1 MQVDRCV
8 REVRNELELL
18 DELLTSH
25 LILIKKVQNNTPDQI
40 ELSAAAALLHSFYNG
55 IENIFKRIAIRI
67 DGTLSSSDY
76 WHHELLKQM
85 RDSHRKRKAVISD
98 SLLGD
103 LKQYLGFRHFFRN
116 AYSFHIN
123 WNKMKDL
130 LFEIN
135 DVYKNFKS
143 EIQNFIG
150 SLENNL

>member
-1 MQVDRCV
+1 MKVDRCV

-18 DELLTSH
+18 DELLSSH

-98 SLLGD
+98 SLFG
-103 LKQYLGFRHFFRN
+103 GFKAVSWVQAFFPECIFFSN
-116 AYSFHIN
+116 
-123 WNKMKDL
+123 
-130 LFEIN
+130 
-135 DVYKNFKS
+135 
-143 EIQNFIG
+143 
-150 SLENNL
+150 